1 MEELAP
7 IDSYSS
13 LINTFP
19 HCSGTSAIP
28 RKERVYLIDWLNFV
42 STELLLRKN
51 TLHLAVAFLDA
62 YLEKTDSVHQK
73 MQALGAGALLLAV
86 KQEERGY

>member
-19 HCSGTSAIP
+19 RSSGTPAIP
-28 RKERVYLIDWLNFV
+28 SKERVYLIDWLNFV
-42 STELLLRKN
+42 ATELLLRKN

-62 YLEKTDSVHQK
+62 YLERTDNVHQK
-73 MQALGAGALLLAV
+73 LQVLGAGALLLAV
-86 KQEERGY
+86 KQE